1 MRVRVGTRARVACR
15 CATTSSDHAYEEG
28 VPCSV
33 EARRRLLALVRVRV
47 RDRVRDRVRLRLR
60 VRRASAALSRS
71 SATW

>member
-47 RDRVRDRVRLRLR
+47 RVRVRVGVRVGVGVE
-60 VRRASAALSRS
+60 VRG
-71 SATW
+71 